1 MKQKPFRNH
10 ARAIRICALPFAA
23 LFAVSASA
31 ANVSWNGAADAV
43 WSTGENWVGGVAPVA
58 TDVAVFDA
66 GSSAN
71 LTTALGADFSIQGLR
86 ITTPGGLITIGAG
99 NLLTLGAGGID
110 MSAASQNLL
119 LNALVALGVDQSWNV
134 TNGRTLTAPGQP
146 GGPGQSPGQR
156 QRSAPHQAER

>member
-1 MKQKPFRNH
+1 MKQNPLLRYS
-10 ARAIRICALPFAA
+10 RALRICAAPFAA

-31 ANVSWNGAADAV
+31 ANVSWNGAVDAV
-43 WSTGENWVGGVAPVA
+43 WSTGGNWAGGVAPVA

-71 LTTALGADFSIQGLR
+71 LTTALGADFSIAGLR

-110 MSAASQNLL
+110 GREAILL
-119 LNALVALGVDQSWNV
+119 
-134 TNGRTLTAPGQP
+134 
-146 GGPGQSPGQR
+146 
-156 QRSAPHQAER
+156 E